1 MPFPLRALTL
11 LSLLAPPVLLLGM
24 PLAPS
29 VSVFGRSIERTQWW
43 SSGAGVLATAALVLM
58 FVSGVL
64 LLRRRRVGR
73 AVHVL
78 AWCGL
83 TGLVPAVVGLLHTGV
98 PPMNHS
104 TITTGMITICVGFYL
119 YGQST
124 ARRYFAAG

>member
-1 MPFPLRALTL
+1 MPAPLRALTVI
-11 LSLLAPPVLLLGM
+11 SLLAPPILLLAM
-24 PLAPS
+24 VLTPS
-29 VSVFGRSIERTQWW
+29 VSVFGRSVERAQWW
-43 SSGAGVLATAALVLM
+43 SSGAGVVAVAALVLV

-64 LLRRRRVGR
+64 LLRRRRLGR

-83 TGLVPAVVGLLHTGV
+83 TGLVPAVVALLHIGV
-98 PPMNHS
+98 PLVNHS
-104 TITTGMITICVGFYL
+104 TITTAMITVCVGFYL

>member
-1 MPFPLRALTL
+1 MVVVRRR
-11 LSLLAPPVLLLGM
+11 G
-24 PLAPS
+24 
-29 VSVFGRSIERTQWW
+29 GR
-43 SSGAGVLATAALVLM
+43 GGALVLV

-64 LLRRRRVGR
+64 LLRRRRLGR

-83 TGLVPAVVGLLHTGV
+83 TGLVPAVVALLHIGV
-98 PPMNHS
+98 PLMNHS
-104 TITTGMITICVGFYL
+104 TITTAMITVCVGFYL